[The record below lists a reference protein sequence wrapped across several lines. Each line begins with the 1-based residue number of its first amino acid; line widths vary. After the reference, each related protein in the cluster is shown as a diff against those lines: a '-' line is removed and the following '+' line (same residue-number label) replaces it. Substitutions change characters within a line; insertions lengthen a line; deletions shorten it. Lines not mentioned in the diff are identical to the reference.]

1 MYHALGCRVYR
12 HVRPPKN
19 CQLSIWAKLSTVIAS
34 KSFRGLL
41 LPCLALAI
49 PMCSRF
55 IRQFR
60 VEILEQLGKSYNGA
74 VREENTTE
82 NLLRAPRDAYTRE
95 LLDAVLE
102 LRKP

>member
-1 MYHALGCRVYR
+1 
-12 HVRPPKN
+12 
-19 CQLSIWAKLSTVIAS
+19 
-34 KSFRGLL
+34 
-41 LPCLALAI
+41 
-49 PMCSRF
+49 MCSRF

-74 VREENTTE
+74 IREETTTE